1 MTKLK
6 LESKLNKEV
15 EDCIN
20 DIKKLKYSS
29 EAKYKATRRFNDRI
43 YESKK
48 DKSKKKI
55 VKKSKKKNV
64 KKTSN

>member
-6 LESKLNKEV
+6 INSKLNKEV
-15 EDCIN
+15 EDCIK

-43 YESKK
+43 YASKK
-48 DKSKKKI
+48 DKKPKNKP
-55 VKKSKKKNV
+55 KKKNV
-64 KKTSN
+64 KKIRN